1 MKALR
6 FFVFLMAVGVFPAF
20 LMQAHAQQEVDPDHY
35 EQASAKTVSVSQNH
49 AKHSASKSQKNYAHS
64 KNTSRHMTASSH
76 HHHHSAHRS
85 A

>member
-6 FFVFLMAVGVFPAF
+6 SFVFLMAVGVFPAF
-20 LMQAHAQQEVDPDHY
+20 LMQAYAQQEVDPDHY
-35 EQASAKTVSVSQNH
+35 EQTSARAVSASHNH
-49 AKHSASKSQKNYAHS
+49 AKHSGSSSHKNYSHS
-64 KNTSRHMTASSH
+64 KHMSASS

>member
-6 FFVFLMAVGVFPAF
+6 SFVFLMAVGVFPAF
-20 LMQAHAQQEVDPDHY
+20 LMQAYAQQEVDPDHY
-35 EQASAKTVSVSQNH
+35 EQASAKAVSVSANH
-49 AKHSASKSQKNYAHS
+49 AKHSGSSSHKNYSHS
-64 KNTSRHMTASSH
+64 KHMSASS

>member
-6 FFVFLMAVGVFPAF
+6 YFVLLMAVGVFPAF

-35 EQASAKTVSVSQNH
+35 EPARVKTVSASQNH
-49 AKHSASKSQKNYAHS
+49 AKHSGSSSRKNHSHS
-64 KNTSRHMTASSH
+64 KHMSASS